1 MNRRGSVKATAYEES
16 STVGLAHCDWGI
28 CTSLDSSVT
37 WYAICAVTML
47 EYTPHVSN
55 PLPIPFVPDL
65 VSYAL
70 GLVLMTWG
78 MVALWWLVF
87 KHERLSLRQIALPWW
102 IGLIGGTSIA
112 VYWLIKL
119 TASNGENDEF
129 VFVPPLIFVIVVEV
143 ILLIR
148 MSFNSAR
155 TPLRSTNSGSPEN

>member
-1 MNRRGSVKATAYEES
+1 
-16 STVGLAHCDWGI
+16 
-28 CTSLDSSVT
+28 
-37 WYAICAVTML
+37 ML

-87 KHERLSLRQIALPWW
+87 KHERLSLRQIALPGW
-102 IGLIGGTSIA
+102 IGLIGGTSMA

-119 TASNGENDEF
+119 STSNGENDEF
-129 VFVPPLIFVIVVEV
+129 VFVPPLILVIVVEV

-155 TPLRSTNSGSPEN
+155 NPLRSTNSGSPENWRVAREGLSTIRESIHDNCYFWACVE